1 MARNSKSVLAVVVAS
16 FLVAVAL
23 VAVTNIHMQ
32 SATSNMFHVQSVTM
46 LEEVS
51 AEVSGK
57 KLKHPGD
64 AQLAA
69 RMQQMINAINGD
81 YNSMMSY
88 GSKVGYVAPATESIA
103 AQARDGSLYKSPDI
117 PDPPKFNID
126 PKGFVLGSASS
137 HPAAAAPAAVPVADH
152 AAALSVPAVEAAH
165 APVHHAV
172 LSSAP
177 ATGASNSVSAKE
189 ATLEAELRKLKEQD
203 LEAQLQ
209 KLQGSAPAAAP
220 APVSVHAA
228 IDSADAPVKS
238 AVHSDASYL
247 LSHEAHA
254 DVPRVVAP
262 SDSTP
267 DILSHP
273 LQHAAATGD
282 ALGSAS
288 GPYVRNGIK
297 YFTLQ
302 PCFFDN
308 VVTYIFAFRYK
319 NYNAYLL
326 AKKMQALTA
335 QISGDF
341 DSMMSYG
348 SKVGYVP
355 PAGQE
360 SISAQV
366 KDGSMFKSPNVPDPP
381 AFKPVLDSN
390 GIANLA
396 ATAAVVT
403 PAEAQSIK
411 ARLKV
416 PSVPGL
422 PSLPVLPGQ
431 GTPADFIQHH
441 LRSVADSATSDKA
454 DRAAAPS
461 KGESEWQ
468 KKFGF
473 LAKDEAAA
481 AKDDD

>member
-1 MARNSKSVLAVVVAS
+1 MARNAKSVVAVVLAS

-23 VAVTNIHMQ
+23 VAVTNHHMQ
-32 SATSNMFHVQSVTM
+32 TATSNMFHSQSVTM
-46 LEEVS
+46 LEDVS
-51 AEVSGK
+51 SEIAGK

-64 AQLAA
+64 AALAA

-81 YNSMMSY
+81 YTSMMSY
-88 GSKVGYVAPATESIA
+88 GSKVGYVAPASESIA
-103 AQARDGSLYKSPDI
+103 AQARDGSLFKSPNI
-117 PDPPKFNID
+117 PDPPKFKID
-126 PKGFVLGSASS
+126 VKGFVLGAAGSHSAAVTLSAVTPS
-137 HPAAAAPAAVPVADH
+137 AHPATLSVPAAAPAP
-152 AAALSVPAVEAAH
+152 

-172 LSSAP
+172 LSANPVSDGS
-177 ATGASNSVSAKE
+177 TSVSAKE
-189 ATLEAELRKLKEQD
+189 AKLEAELRKLKEQD
-203 LEAQLQ
+203 LEAQLH
-209 KLQGSAPAAAP
+209 KLQSVAPGP
-220 APVSVHAA
+220 APVSVHSAVV
-228 IDSADAPVKS
+228 SADAPIKS

-247 LSHEAHA
+247 LSHEANA
-254 DVPRVVAP
+254 QVPHSVAP

-267 DILSHP
+267 DMLSHP
-273 LQHAAATGD
+273 MQHAAAAVG
-282 ALGSAS
+282 AQGSAS

-297 YFTLQ
+297 
-302 PCFFDN
+302 
-308 VVTYIFAFRYK
+308 YK

-360 SISAQV
+360 SIAAQV
-366 KDGSMFKSPNVPDPP
+366 KDGSMFKSPDVPDPP
-381 AFKPVLDSN
+381 AFKPVLDGS

-403 PAEAQSIK
+403 PSEAKHIK
-411 ARLKV
+411 ATLSS

-422 PSLPVLPGQ
+422 PSLPVLPNQ
-431 GTPADFIQHH
+431 GSPADFIQHH
-441 LRSVADSATSDKA
+441 LRSVNNADTTSDKA

-473 LAKDEAAA
+473 LAKDEADA
-481 AKDDD
+481 AKNDD

>member
-203 LEAQLQ
+203 LEAQLH

-297 YFTLQ
+297 
-302 PCFFDN
+302 
-308 VVTYIFAFRYK
+308 YK

-441 LRSVADSATSDKA
+441 LRSVADSVTSDKA

>member
-1 MARNSKSVLAVVVAS
+1 MPRNSKSVLGVVLAS

-23 VAVTNIHMQ
+23 VALTNNQMQ
-32 SATSNMFHVQSVTM
+32 SATSDMFHVQSVTM
-46 LEEVS
+46 LEDVTSEV
-51 AEVSGK
+51 AGK

-103 AQARDGSLYKSPDI
+103 AQARDGSLFKSPDI
-117 PDPPKFNID
+117 PDPPKFDVD
-126 PKGFVLGSASS
+126 PKGFVLGSVGSHAGAV
-137 HPAAAAPAAVPVADH
+137 HPAAAPSPAHLSLSAPAAAP
-152 AAALSVPAVEAAH
+152 SP
-165 APVHHAV
+165 APVHHAA
-172 LSSAP
+172 LAAP
-177 ATGASNSVSAKE
+177 VAAGTSSVSAKE
-189 ATLEAELRKLKEQD
+189 AVLEAELRKLKEQD
-203 LEAQLQ
+203 LEAQLH
-209 KLQGSAPAAAP
+209 KLQGVAPAAAP
-220 APVSVHAA
+220 KSLSVHAA
-228 IDSADAPVKS
+228 VVSADGPVKS

-247 LSHEAHA
+247 LSQQAHA
-254 DVPRVVAP
+254 AVPHSVAP

-267 DILSHP
+267 DMLSHP
-273 LQHAAATGD
+273 LQHAAAAVGVQ
-282 ALGSAS
+282 GSPS

-297 YFTLQ
+297 
-302 PCFFDN
+302 
-308 VVTYIFAFRYK
+308 YK

-348 SKVGYVP
+348 SKVGFVP

-360 SISAQV
+360 SIAAQV
-366 KDGSMFKSPNVPDPP
+366 KDGSMFKSPDVPDPP
-381 AFKPVLDSN
+381 AFKPVLDSD

-403 PAEAQSIK
+403 PSEAAAIK
-411 ARLKV
+411 SKNSLSTPV
-416 PSVPGL
+416 VQGL
-422 PSLPVLPGQ
+422 PSLPVLPNQ
-431 GTPADFIQHH
+431 HSPAEYIQHH
-441 LRSVADSATSDKA
+441 LRSVGNSATLDKA

-461 KGESEWQ
+461 KGESEWE

-481 AKDDD
+481 AKADD